1 MVTSVGFADDDN
13 SFLHPILLQYG
24 DLHLQVREGIIV
36 GQVGALLQTV
46 DA

>member
-1 MVTSVGFADDDN
+1 MATSAGFADDDN
-13 SFLHPILLQYG
+13 SFLHLILLQYG
-24 DLHLQVREGIIV
+24 DLYPQVREGIIV